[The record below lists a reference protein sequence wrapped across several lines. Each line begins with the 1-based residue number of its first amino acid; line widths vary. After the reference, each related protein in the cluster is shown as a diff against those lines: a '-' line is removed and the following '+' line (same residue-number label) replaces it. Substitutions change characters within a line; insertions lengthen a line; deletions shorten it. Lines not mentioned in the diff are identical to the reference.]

1 MNHLGPY
8 LLDRLRAREG
18 EIEIW
23 DAQDAVTGTPV
34 LIFKPL
40 TGAPPFGSLQGVL
53 PWLPCEQEAW
63 VAELPFGAAPLADRV
78 GRASPAELTGWARRL
93 LATLL
98 EMRALGIQHGRISP
112 ERIWVKGTSA
122 WLEGLG
128 LPVEPRL
135 ADEAAVVEALRAAA
149 GDSWPGWPFHAVLDQ
164 LADGRLSLRE
174 AAEQLAEPRSVADLE
189 AFSGLLE
196 DDVPAGGEEPV
207 SEDSGTVRI
216 IGRKPATE
224 PAASPEPEAPD
235 EEPPLLPPSSKI
247 EPEPVPDLDPDAPAG
262 GEELA
267 SEDSGTVRVIG
278 RKPAASPEPKAPD
291 EGPPPLPPSPL
302 EPKPEPDV
310 PAPPPEPEGAP
321 PARNVVRIEEV
332 TEPAFEVIE
341 PGGASVGRGRKVPVW
356 VWALAA
362 VALVVLVAV
371 WRYPQNTASSTQGY
385 VVDFAVE
392 PPGGKAELV
401 LMDAPEGSQ
410 LAEGQVLAVIPGK
423 VYFDAP
429 GVYRIQ
435 IRAEGYLPQEKL
447 LDVPPSTRSVT
458 VRLGP

>member
-1 MNHLGPY
+1 MGPY

-34 LIFKPL
+34 LIYKPL
-40 TGAPPFGSLQGVL
+40 TGTPPFGSFQGVL
-53 PWLPCEQEAW
+53 PWLPCEHEAW
-63 VAELPFGAAPLADRV
+63 VAELPFGAVPLTERA

-98 EMRALGIQHGRISP
+98 EMRALGIQHGRITP
-112 ERIWVKGTSA
+112 ERVWVKGDSA

-174 AAEQLAEPRSVADLE
+174 AAEQLAEPRSAADLE
-189 AFSGLLE
+189 ALSDLLE
-196 DDVPAGGEEPV
+196 EDAPPGGEEAV
-207 SEDSGTVRI
+207 
-216 IGRKPATE
+216 
-224 PAASPEPEAPD
+224 
-235 EEPPLLPPSSKI
+235 
-247 EPEPVPDLDPDAPAG
+247 
-262 GEELA
+262 

-278 RKPAASPEPKAPD
+278 RKPAAEPAVPPEPEAPD
-291 EGPPPLPPSPL
+291 EEPPPP
-302 EPKPEPDV
+302 
-310 PAPPPEPEGAP
+310 PPPEPAPEPEPEPEPQAPVPPPEPATP

-341 PGGASVGRGRKVPVW
+341 PGGAPAGNGRKAPVW
-356 VWALAA
+356 VWALVV
-362 VALVVLVAV
+362 VALVALVAV
-371 WRYPQNTASSTQGY
+371 WRYPRGGGTGAESGY

-423 VYFDAP
+423 VYFDVP

>member
-34 LIFKPL
+34 LIYKPL
-40 TGAPPFGSLQGVL
+40 TGAPLFGSLQGVL

-63 VAELPFGAAPLADRV
+63 VAELPFGAVPLADRV

-98 EMRALGIQHGRISP
+98 EMRALGVQHGRISP

-128 LPVEPRL
+128 LPVEARL
-135 ADEAAVVEALRAAA
+135 ADEVAVVEALRAAA

-196 DDVPAGGEEPV
+196 DDEPADGEEPV
-207 SEDSGTVRI
+207 
-216 IGRKPATE
+216 
-224 PAASPEPEAPD
+224 
-235 EEPPLLPPSSKI
+235 
-247 EPEPVPDLDPDAPAG
+247 
-262 GEELA
+262 

-278 RKPAASPEPKAPD
+278 RKPATEPVASPEPEAPK
-291 EGPPPLPPSPL
+291 EEPPPPPP
-302 EPKPEPDV
+302 PPEPEPEPEA
-310 PAPPPEPEGAP
+310 PAPPPEPDGAP

-423 VYFDAP
+423 VYFDVS